1 MKYEV
6 TYKCGHVGEVDLFGK
21 NADRERK
28 LAYLAT
34 LECPECEHKHAEE
47 TAKENGLVELQGSE
61 KQIGWAESVRV
72 EKIANAEKELEVC
85 KDKAMV
91 AKFMAWLKAQNV
103 AGWWIDHRYDNTRSL
118 CREFMANA
126 KKVEETEE
134 TAVET
139 VEKTAEETEEVEE
152 TVATAIENE
161 ETVETKE
168 GPAAETYGEEIDRIV
183 KTEDVL
189 NGDDETE
196 KLIAMAFAM
205 GVEKATKQISDQY
218 TALLAGQRERA
229 EGCRYYN
236 MVNKVLGDV
245 NPIYSPDYRGD
256 VTKEFAGDKLHRT
269 VGVTEKIKE
278 VMSVAG
284 VNGRGLAGVLK
295 TTPQNATNKITRGVK
310 SIADLIKIVDYCG
323 GKIEIT
329 DKNGNVIPLNLQD
342 L

>member
-161 ETVETKE
+161 ETVETK
-168 GPAAETYGEEIDRIV
+168 
-183 KTEDVL
+183 DVL

>member
-6 TYKCGHVGEVDLFGK
+6 TYKCGHVGEVELFGK

-61 KQIGWAESVRV
+61 KQIGWAESVRI

-134 TAVET
+134 TVKTEETAVET
-139 VEKTAEETEEVEE
+139 VEKTVEETEETVE
-152 TVATAIENE
+152 VE

-168 GPAAETYGEEIDRIV
+168 EPAAETYGEEIDRIV

-205 GVEKATKQISDQY
+205 GMEKATKQISDQY

>member
-139 VEKTAEETEEVEE
+139 VEKTVEETEEVEE
-152 TVATAIENE
+152 TV
-161 ETVETKE
+161 ETKE
-168 GPAAETYGEEIDRIV
+168 EPAAETYGEEIDRIV

>member
-168 GPAAETYGEEIDRIV
+168 EPAAETYGEEIDRIV

-236 MVNKVLGDV
+236 MV
-245 NPIYSPDYRGD
+245 I
-256 VTKEFAGDKLHRT
+256 
-269 VGVTEKIKE
+269 
-278 VMSVAG
+278 
-284 VNGRGLAGVLK
+284 
-295 TTPQNATNKITRGVK
+295 
-310 SIADLIKIVDYCG
+310 
-323 GKIEIT
+323 
-329 DKNGNVIPLNLQD
+329 
-342 L
+342 

>member
-1 MKYEV
+1 M
-6 TYKCGHVGEVDLFGK
+6 L
-21 NADRERK
+21 
-28 LAYLAT
+28 
-34 LECPECEHKHAEE
+34 PAEKA
-47 TAKENGLVELQGSE
+47 AKENGLVELQGSE

-168 GPAAETYGEEIDRIV
+168 EPAAETYGEEIDRIV

>member
-134 TAVET
+134 TAVE
-139 VEKTAEETEEVEE
+139 
-152 TVATAIENE
+152 
-161 ETVETKE
+161 
-168 GPAAETYGEEIDRIV
+168 PAAETYGEEIDRIV

>member
-6 TYKCGHVGEVDLFGK
+6 TYKCGHVGEVELFGK

-72 EKIANAEKELEVC
+72 EKIANAEKELAVC

-134 TAVET
+134 TVKTEETAVET
-139 VEKTAEETEEVEE
+139 VEKTVEETEETVE
-152 TVATAIENE
+152 VE

-168 GPAAETYGEEIDRIV
+168 EPAAETYGEEIDRIV

-205 GVEKATKQISDQY
+205 GMEKATKQISDQY